1 MIKTILAGLLAI
13 LILLF
18 GGFFVADV
26 LLKSTVG
33 IDMVGTVAG
42 ATMIAQP
49 VDESALITNP
59 YNETSEMK
67 SVQQKVNASVA
78 NMITYS
84 PENGYWVNF
93 NNLPDNMKT
102 IIALSDKEVAALS
115 SVVLK
120 QEAAGQIQVKDL
132 YMDVKIHQVEFEKN
146 NEGTVLVNSVISIET
161 ASFKEAVP
169 AESPLASFL
178 GVIPDSLYV
187 SSTVAVTKGEEPFTY
202 QTEYVDFTIN
212 NLNEKQSE
220 SFFHSVDVITG
231 VGTAEYIGL
240 QIGNTL
246 MDALVGSQTTKG
258 LAYSL
263 RSIGAKGFAFVEHAD
278 GIYFEVQR

>member
-33 IDMVGTVAG
+33 VDMVGTVAG
-42 ATMIAQP
+42 ATMIVQP

-67 SVQQKVNASVA
+67 TVQQKVNASVA

>member
-33 IDMVGTVAG
+33 VDMVGTVAG

-84 PENGYWVNF
+84 QENGYRVNF

-146 NEGTVLVNSVISIET
+146 TEGTVLVNSVISIET

-220 SFFHSVDVITG
+220 SFFHTVDVITG

-246 MDALVGSQTTKG
+246 IDALVGSQTTKG